1 MSGLGKWS
9 LGIGVGLVVV
19 AGLCRALNL
28 IPATVIVGIVG
39 LIAVGMAGYDA
50 LYEWTERSELRR
62 RGDRARAR
70 REREAREGR

>member
-9 LGIGVGLVVV
+9 LGIGVGLLAV
-19 AGLCRALNL
+19 AVLCRALNL

-50 LYEWTERSELRR
+50 LYEWTNRSELRR
-62 RGDRARAR
+62 RGARAR

>member
-9 LGIGVGLVVV
+9 LGIGVGLLAV
-19 AGLCRALNL
+19 AALCRALNL

-50 LYEWTERSELRR
+50 LYEWTKRLELRR
-62 RGDRARAR
+62 RGARAR
-70 REREAREGR
+70 REREAREGL